1 MTCAGRHSRVDAGLN
16 LPDQVRLHL
25 AGEREPLVHL
35 ADAGDRA
42 VHEHQLEVLRVLAA
56 ELVEAPEYRADPVE
70 RLELVE
76 CRVQDGGVV
85 ARIQQPEAFFG
96 ERVEDVVLAG
106 EVAVDGRRAV
116 FDALG
121 DLANR
126 DVAVAFGHEQLAGR
140 IEDGA
145 ADGLA
150 ISLLTFF
157 NTHDADLKLNSVQSI
172 NIVRRKNVVQG
183 FKTCLNS

>member
-1 MTCAGRHSRVDAGLN
+1 RQEPERDVRVDLLGKYSRIDAGLN

-25 AGEREPLVHL
+25 AGESEPLVHL

-56 ELVEAPEYRADPVE
+56 ELVEAPEDRADPIE

-76 CRVQDGGVV
+76 RRVHYSGVV
-85 ARIQQPEAFFG
+85 SRIQEPETLFG

-106 EVAVDGRRAV
+106 EVAVNGRGAV

-121 DLANR
+121 NLANR
-126 DVAVAFGHEQLAGR
+126 DVAV
-140 IEDGA
+140 
-145 ADGLA
+145 
-150 ISLLTFF
+150 
-157 NTHDADLKLNSVQSI
+157 
-172 NIVRRKNVVQG
+172 
-183 FKTCLNS
+183 

>member
-1 MTCAGRHSRVDAGLN
+1 MQALN
-16 LPDQVRLHL
+16 LPDEVRLHL
-25 AGEREPLVHL
+25 AGEGESLVHV

-56 ELVEAPEYRADPVE
+56 ELVETPENRADPLE

-76 CRVQDGGVV
+76 RGVEHRRVV
-85 ARIQQPEAFFG
+85 ARIEQPEAFFG

-121 DLANR
+121 DLADR
-126 DVAVAFGHEQLAGR
+126 DVAVALGHEELAGR

-157 NTHDADLKLNSVQSI
+157 NTHDADLIAEQCSVNQH
-172 NIVRRKNVVQG
+172 
-183 FKTCLNS
+183 C